1 MREGLF
7 MIVILSAGL
16 RFDHRFPFR
25 MIRPVLFSLLC
36 LGLGIGSLVAVEIPR
51 SPELPKELPWD
62 LKELAIAPKFEW
74 TDTKAPLKA
83 LIYEG
88 EKFHG
93 KTSRVFAYYGTPAM
107 FDPAQKGP
115 WPGIVLVHGGGGT
128 AFREWVTLWAKRGY
142 VAIAMDLSGMRPD
155 DADNKKRE
163 RITGG
168 GPDQGHPAKFETIR
182 TEDVTDDWPYHAVAN
197 VILAHS
203 LLLSFPEVIQDKTAL
218 TGISWGGYTTC
229 LVASIDAR
237 FKAAVPVYGCG
248 FLNEDSSWL
257 GEFEKLGPEMTRRW
271 VSLYDPSRYL
281 PACRVPIFFVGG
293 TNDFAYPLDSYM
305 KSFDEVTHAPKN
317 IREQVKMPHGHGP
330 GWAPPEIGAFVD
342 SVLLGKAKLPKVSM
356 PERKGESVRAKVT
369 GAPVKSAVAHYAPAS
384 DAAINKM
391 EWTESPTMAASGD
404 ETELVANVPPDARAV
419 FFNVITDSGL
429 MVSSPVLLKH

>member
-1 MREGLF
+1 
-7 MIVILSAGL
+7 
-16 RFDHRFPFR
+16 
-25 MIRPVLFSLLC
+25 MIRSALFSLLC
-36 LGLGIGSLVAVEIPR
+36 LGLGMGLLSAVEIPR
-51 SPELPKELPWD
+51 SPELPKEMPWD
-62 LKELAIAPKFEW
+62 LKQLAVAPKFEW

-83 LIYEG
+83 LLYAG
-88 EKFHG
+88 EKFQG
-93 KTSRVFAYYGTPAM
+93 KPSRVFAYYGMPAM

-142 VAIAMDLSGMRPD
+142 AAIAMDLGGMRPD
-155 DADNKKRE
+155 DTDNKKRE
-163 RITGG
+163 RITDG

-182 TEDVTDDWPYHAVAN
+182 TEDITDDWPYHAVAN

-248 FLNEDSSWL
+248 FLDENSSWL
-257 GEFEKLGPEMTRRW
+257 GEFQKLGPEMTKRW

-305 KSFDEVTHAPKN
+305 KSYDEVTHAPKN

-330 GWAPPEIGAFVD
+330 GWAPAEIGAFVD

-356 PERKGESVRAKVT
+356 PERKGDTVT
-369 GAPVKSAVAHYAPAS
+369 ANVHGGDWTQAIAHCAAAS
-384 DAAINKM
+384 DTAINKM
-391 EWTESPTMAASGD
+391 EWID
-404 ETELVANVPPDARAV
+404 ANVITAPGGPNSGIIYAKVPADARAV
-419 FFNVITDSGL
+419 FFNVTTESGL
-429 MVSSPVLLKH
+429 MVSSPVLLQPATGAK